1 MRMTRQEEENCS
13 CSTITSV
20 EMAPKKKTPAK
31 KAAVAVKKT
40 IAKNA
45 PIAADDAVAAVPKG
59 GVLIEACKS

>member
-1 MRMTRQEEENCS
+1 M
-13 CSTITSV
+13 TSV

>member
-1 MRMTRQEEENCS
+1 M
-13 CSTITSV
+13 TSV
-20 EMAPKKKTPAK
+20 AMAPKKKTPAK